1 MKNIIRIVFVTIL
14 VSLFLSTGSFG
25 RTLVIAKVISGDE
38 FELEDG
44 QKVDFV
50 GIDAPDQGEYLYLEV
65 YDFAKRQLEGKKV
78 ACRSYKQRDVEGN
91 DAYFDE
97 DGYLHM
103 QIEYEKDFQTD
114 FNALL
119 LEKGYARIDEN
130 DLPEE
135 LERYR
140 ELEQQAKENKLGIWA
155 EE

>member
-1 MKNIIRIVFVTIL
+1 MTVSPKITLTIL
-14 VSLFLSTGSFG
+14 IICTFLCAIDYGN
-25 RTLVIAKVISGDE
+25 TLTITKVLSGDQ

-50 GIDAPDQGEYLYLEV
+50 GIDAPDEGEYLYLEV
-65 YDFAKRQLEGKKV
+65 YDFVKRQLEGKLV
-78 ACRSYKQRDVEGN
+78 ACRSFKQRDVEGK
-91 DAYFDE
+91 DAYSDE

-103 QIEYEKDFQTD
+103 QIEYQEDFQTD

-135 LERYR
+135 LTHYR
-140 ELEQQAKENKLGIWA
+140 EIEQQARENKLGIWV
-155 EE
+155 EK